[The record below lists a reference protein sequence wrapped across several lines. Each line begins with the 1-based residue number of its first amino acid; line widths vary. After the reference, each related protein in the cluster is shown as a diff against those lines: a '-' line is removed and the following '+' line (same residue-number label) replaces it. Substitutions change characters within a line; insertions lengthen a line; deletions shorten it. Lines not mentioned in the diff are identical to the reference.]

1 MPQAFAMAVRQAVTF
16 QQASVM
22 ASFGV
27 LKTAIITMS
36 MATFYATVGVLVM
49 AMSIVLT
56 AQPSPLKM

>member
-16 QQASVM
+16 QQVSVM

-49 AMSIVLT
+49 AMLT
-56 AQPSPLKM
+56 ERIDLPIPLKR

>member
-49 AMSIVLT
+49 AMLT
-56 AQPSPLKM
+56 ERIDLPIPLKR